1 MMDFVRNHILC
12 VVLVF
17 LGLLLVIGNY
27 YLILSNRRRKTHV
40 SGIPFLGGL
49 MIALG
54 FLTTPYKYFA
64 LLGLLDPTICGLFIS
79 IYYGKNES
87 TFLKK
92 RYDAFLFEKHLSPEL
107 SRPDLKIVSV
117 IHYENR
123 ETPHEQEFPYITNR
137 PFQIGYPW
145 VVILVAEEPAPAS
158 QPESSTASE
167 QPEVS
172 GSVDAPAPAGKRFL
186 ILDTGTDGNLKKLD
200 PEKIR
205 ILPFDDGKIELH
217 DIADFLK
224 GDVSIRVEKAD
235 PSLPES

>member
-92 RYDAFLFEKHLSPEL
+92 RYDAFLSEKHLSPEL
-107 SRPDLKIVSV
+107 SRSDLKIVSV

-145 VVILVAEEPAPAS
+145 VVILVAEE
-158 QPESSTASE
+158 
-167 QPEVS
+167 
-172 GSVDAPAPAGKRFL
+172 PAPAGKRFL

>member
-1 MMDFVRNHILC
+1 MMDFVRNHMLC

-54 FLTTPYKYFA
+54 FLTTPYKYLA

-92 RYDAFLFEKHLSPEL
+92 RYDAFLSEKHLSPEL
-107 SRPDLKIVSV
+107 SRSDLKIVSV

-145 VVILVAEEPAPAS
+145 VVILVAEE
-158 QPESSTASE
+158 
-167 QPEVS
+167 
-172 GSVDAPAPAGKRFL
+172 PAPAGKRFL

>member
-54 FLTTPYKYFA
+54 FLTTPYKYLA

-92 RYDAFLFEKHLSPEL
+92 RYDAFLSEKHLSPEL
-107 SRPDLKIVSV
+107 SRSDLKIVSV

-145 VVILVAEEPAPAS
+145 VVILVAEE
-158 QPESSTASE
+158 
-167 QPEVS
+167 
-172 GSVDAPAPAGKRFL
+172 PAPAGKRFL